1 MNYRRVYALIVLRAK
16 QEEKSGLRKKG
27 NGNYYE
33 AHHILPRSLFPNWT
47 KRKSNVVLLTARE
60 HFFCHQLLTKIY
72 PTPQMFLAL
81 CAFINRPNA
90 GIKEGYRITSREYE
104 RLRIKY
110 SNYMKDLMKNHPERN
125 IGNFSKGKKWFTNG
139 KLNKFCYECPEGF
152 WLGRTFSEEHR
163 KNVSR
168 INSRLRRGSKASE
181 ETKAK
186 MRANGG
192 KAIGERNSSFRKK
205 WWTNGLDNVLA
216 FDCPFG
222 YRKGRAISKET
233 INKIQATKKLNKKPA
248 WNKGMNKASQE
259 LYREKLQEK
268 VRTSPVLANNSN

>member
-1 MNYRRVYALIVLRAK
+1 
-16 QEEKSGLRKKG
+16 
-27 NGNYYE
+27 
-33 AHHILPRSLFPNWT
+33 
-47 KRKSNVVLLTARE
+47 
-60 HFFCHQLLTKIY
+60 
-72 PTPQMFLAL
+72 
-81 CAFINRPNA
+81 
-90 GIKEGYRITSREYE
+90 
-104 RLRIKY
+104 
-110 SNYMKDLMKNHPERN
+110 MKDLMKNHPERN

-163 KNVSR
+163 KNISR

-192 KAIGERNSSFRKK
+192 KAIGERNSNFRKK

-233 INKIQATKKLNKKPA
+233 ISKIQATKKLNKKPA

-268 VRTSPVLANNSN
+268 VRTSPVLANNSNQSELLKLQMGRMCEITSHIDSMFDRIDSAGLYAIGASSMVDVDMQVV